1 VTALPPL
8 ETRQV
13 KGMLAARYEANRT
26 CSHPECV
33 EPVPDRGHHIFP
45 RSQIGNGNYFVQAWD
60 SDGKEMFAHP
70 IPHVTGLCRAHHDA
84 VERHDAWI
92 KYEDGSFVWYDRMLY
107 QCRDCLVGD
116 GLNGVPKEL
125 ASRCSDCQEDW
136 TLLGPLDP
144 QPAGREKVRKPKRP
158 RKKGAER
165 RSRTTISLKV
175 PKDAQENGGE
185 VWDDLFGRGDEYDEP
200 YGRVRVRLKE
210 LGLDGDRSPYYL
222 IVDVVNDWLNG

>member
-60 SDGKEMFAHP
+60 ADGKEMFAHP

-144 QPAGREKVRKPKRP
+144 QPAGREKVRKPKRARLKGEDVAK
-158 RKKGAER
+158 RKTVTIKLPEGVDGVYWDELLAEAE
-165 RSRTTISLKV
+165 TIEQ
-175 PKDAQENGGE
+175 AQEDTQYEQWRGGIAKGKLLVAVLE
-185 VWDDLFGRGDEYDEP
+185 RFTGRAG
-200 YGRVRVRLKE
+200 
-210 LGLDGDRSPYYL
+210 
-222 IVDVVNDWLNG
+222 